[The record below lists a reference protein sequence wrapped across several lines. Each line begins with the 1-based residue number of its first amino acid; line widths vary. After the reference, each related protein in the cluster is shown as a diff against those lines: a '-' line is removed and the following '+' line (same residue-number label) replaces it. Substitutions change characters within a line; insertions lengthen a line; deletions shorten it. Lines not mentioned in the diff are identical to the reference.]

1 MFTVHYLSYKW
12 EMYLAHQNANSMTK
26 YLSLAIG
33 LLLLATACSKDDD
46 PEPAPTTAPIT
57 GTVALYDEATTAVE
71 KNGMTVTVEGS
82 TLKATT
88 AADGKFT
95 INDVPFG
102 NKTLVFEKAGYGTH
116 RVFNVDHKSNNGL
129 GTVLTNTVSLG
140 RSSSTSITALSGA
153 AAAGDYLI
161 NPTTSP
167 AASNGAPKYVRL
179 FFHNASTVSNTVYT
193 RFSEAYTIRIN
204 PGNITLTKT
213 FLNGLGFAS
222 GSTIYVRAYGES
234 FFSNAYT
241 DPTLTRDVF
250 PNLNNSSAA
259 AIAIVVP

>member
-1 MFTVHYLSYKW
+1 
-12 EMYLAHQNANSMTK
+12 MTR

-33 LLLLATACSKDDD
+33 LFLLATACSKDDD
-46 PEPAPTTAPIT
+46 PAPDPTVAPIT
-57 GTVALYDEATTAVE
+57 GTVALYDEGTSTAE
-71 KNGMTVTVEGS
+71 RNGMTVTVDGS
-82 TLKATT
+82 TLRATT

-102 NKTLVFEKAGYGTH
+102 TKTLVFEKAGYGTY
-116 RVFNVDHKSNNGL
+116 RVFNVDHRSNSGL
-129 GTVLTNTVSLG
+129 GTVLTNTISLG
-140 RSSSTSITALSGA
+140 RSSTTTITDLTGA
-153 AAAGDYLI
+153 ASGGDYVV
-161 NPTTSP
+161 NPTTAP

-179 FFHNASTVSNTVYT
+179 FFHTANTVSNTVYT

-234 FFSNAYT
+234 FFSNNYT
-241 DPTLTRDVF
+241 DPSLSREVF
-250 PNLNNSSAA
+250 PNQNATSAA
-259 AIAIVVP
+259 AIAVVVP